1 MKNNLFKLFS
11 VAALAASIISCGS
24 KEKTEMKSETVS
36 SDKVT
41 IKYWGFPNFNA
52 DPEFK
57 DSEQFDLALIK
68 AFEEKNPNIKVEYQ
82 KIDFTDG
89 PAKLNTAI
97 QANSA
102 PDVVFDAPGRII
114 AWAKEGYL
122 VPFDKVDKSQFSE
135 SLVTASSVGDKLYL
149 RPIGSQ
155 PFLMAFNK
163 KITDK
168 LGLTDMLP
176 LNKPGRNWTVKE
188 FENLLVKIHEKD
200 PSIDPILFYT
210 KSQAGDQ
217 GPRAFISNL
226 GNAWITN
233 DRVTEYAINTP
244 SAIKGL
250 EWLKSAYDKGLVGKS
265 VSSEA
270 KDALEAFASGK
281 AAGTIL
287 YSAGLKALPA
297 QQESQKNGTVEPVF
311 VAFPNDNGQAK
322 FEFLL
327 AGGAV
332 FDNKDEKRAEA
343 SQKFVEFVATDP
355 VWGPRALKATK
366 NFSPVKGVS
375 GTYGNDEEVKYLES
389 LSSFY
394 GPYYNIVDGF
404 PQMRPLWFNMVQG
417 VLNGQIS
424 AEDGLNGFVKDA
436 NATIKDAK

>member
-1 MKNNLFKLFS
+1 MKNKLFKFMS
-11 VAALAASIISCGS
+11 VAALTVAVIACGN
-24 KEKTEMKSETVS
+24 KEEKANNQEAKANEV
-36 SDKVT
+36 VT

-52 DPEFK
+52 DSEFK
-57 DSEQFDLALIK
+57 DSEEFDHALIK
-68 AFEEKNPNIKVEYQ
+68 AFEEKNPNIKIEYQ

-114 AWAKEGYL
+114 AWAKDGYL
-122 VPFDKVDKSQFSE
+122 VPFNNVDKSQFAD
-135 SLVTASSVGDKLYL
+135 SLVTASSVDGKLYL
-149 RPIGSQ
+149 RPLGSQ

-168 LGLTDMLP
+168 LGVTDMLP

-188 FENLLVKIHEKD
+188 FEALLTKIHKKD
-200 PSIDPILFYT
+200 ASIDPVLFYT

-217 GPRAFISNL
+217 GPRAFVSNI

-233 DRVTEYAINTP
+233 NEVTEYAINTP

-250 EWLKSAYDKGLVGKS
+250 TWLKSAYDKGLIGKS
-265 VSSEA
+265 VSAEA
-270 KDALEAFASGK
+270 KDALEAFATGK

-287 YSAGLKALPA
+287 YSAGLKALA
-297 QQESQKNGTVEPVF
+297 AHQKAIADGVIEPVF
-311 VAFPNDNGQAK
+311 VAFPNDSGQAK

-327 AGGAV
+327 AGAAV
-332 FDNKDEKRAEA
+332 FDNNDEKRAKAAQE
-343 SQKFVEFVATDP
+343 FVEFVTTDP

-366 NFSPVKGVS
+366 NFSPVKGVT
-375 GTYGNDEEVKYLES
+375 GTYGNDPEVKYLES

-394 GPYYNIVDGF
+394 GPYYNIIDGF

-417 VLNGQIS
+417 VLNGQITP
-424 AEDGLNGFVKDA
+424 ADGLNGFVKDA

>member
-1 MKNNLFKLFS
+1 MKNKLFKLFS
-11 VAALAASIISCGS
+11 IAALTFAVISCGS
-24 KEKTEMKSETVS
+24 KEKATDKAVAKSDE
-36 SDKVT
+36 KVT

-52 DPEFK
+52 DSEYK

-68 AFEEKNPNIKVEYQ
+68 AFEEKNPNIKIEYQ

-102 PDVVFDAPGRII
+102 PDIVFDAPGRII
-114 AWAKEGYL
+114 AWAKDGYL
-122 VPFDKVDKSQFSE
+122 VPFDNVDKSQFSE
-135 SLVTASSVGDKLYL
+135 SLVTASSVDGKLYL
-149 RPIGSQ
+149 RPLGSQ

-168 LGLTDMLP
+168 LGVTDMLP
-176 LNKPGRNWTVKE
+176 LNRPGRNWTVKE
-188 FENLLVKIHEKD
+188 FEKLLVKIHEKD
-200 PSIDPILFYT
+200 SSIDPILFYT

-217 GPRAFISNL
+217 GPRAFVSNI
-226 GNAWITN
+226 GNSWITN
-233 DRVTEYAINTP
+233 EKVSEYAINTP
-244 SAIKGL
+244 DAVKGL

-297 QQESQKNGTVEPVF
+297 QQKAVVDGILDPVF
-311 VAFPNDNGQAK
+311 VAFPNDSGQAK

-327 AGGAV
+327 AGAAV
-332 FDNKDEKRAEA
+332 FNNNDDKRAKA
-343 SQKFVEFVATDP
+343 AQKFVEFVTTDP

-366 NFSPVKGVS
+366 NFSPVKGIT
-375 GTYGNDEEVKYLES
+375 GTYGDDVEVKYLES

-394 GPYYNIVDGF
+394 GPYYNTIDGF

-417 VLNGQIS
+417 VLNGQITPK
-424 AEDGLNGFVKDA
+424 DGLNGFVNDA
-436 NATIKDAK
+436 NGTIKDAK